1 MVRLRGDLVPKW
13 AQPRPSVEDQ
23 VAILEP
29 EDASS
34 FAAFEGFSYRPGVGS
49 AAPPGASGRLWGH
62 LGSVRLPAWL
72 PVRPIRIGTRRF
84 AIYLNEQPATSRPDR
99 LSALHSL
106 GR

>member
-34 FAAFEGFSYRPGVGS
+34 FAAFEGFSYRPGAGS
-49 AAPPGASGRLWGH
+49 AAPPGASGRLGAPRISSAPSVAPSAPYPEKEPE
-62 LGSVRLPAWL
+62 GSRS
-72 PVRPIRIGTRRF
+72 I
-84 AIYLNEQPATSRPDR
+84 
-99 LSALHSL
+99 
-106 GR
+106 

>member
-49 AAPPGASGRLWGH
+49 AAPPGASGRLGVTSDQF
-62 LGSVRLPAWL
+62 GSQRGSQCV
-72 PVRPIRIGTRRF
+72 
-84 AIYLNEQPATSRPDR
+84 
-99 LSALHSL
+99 LS
-106 GR
+106 G